1 MRVGATWKGG
11 ERIQEGEEGRV
22 GVTTGWGVGRNITG
36 REKEQGR
43 EE

>member
-1 MRVGATWKGG
+1 MRAGATWKGG

-36 REKEQGR
+36 REKEIF
-43 EE
+43 